1 MGDEK
6 EKAKLPMRV
15 MMEMIMKVMAIE
27 RWKMRADTLL
37 FGTQNRQQALS
48 GGRKVAQE
56 M

>member
-6 EKAKLPMRV
+6 EKTKLLMLV
-15 MMEMIMKVMAIE
+15 LMEMMKVMAIE
-27 RWKMRADTLL
+27 RWMMRADTLL